1 MEELSLKKRE
11 LEASEDLFFKE
22 TRKLIL
28 QVYQRL
34 EKLSDDI
41 PLLKELTEG
50 KQTERSKAALQIL
63 TKDSE
68 DTLTSLEAEIEIIEG
83 QLTDEI
89 VGNLNKF
96 QKNTYLHDVK
106 KKFQEEIKII
116 DDKRKEIQ
124 SRWEEFKEKF
134 TYSKDLIKS
143 IEETKTIFTNLAEL
157 LNVEKIDKLLLRQNL
172 ANLWLEAQEKG
183 VLKMVLAMS
192 NEAYNNPKVIIYKNP
207 DAILNGNNLV
217 EGASLSKIKFEV
229 VILIIHFQKPHA
241 NYYSDYTNHAWN
253 IQYNTNIDK
262 FQIKKGA
269 SDHGLPNITD
279 LKETTDTFH
288 EALEYII
295 TQTRF

>member
-1 MEELSLKKRE
+1 M
-11 LEASEDLFFKE
+11 
-22 TRKLIL
+22 
-28 QVYQRL
+28 YQRL